1 MVTFWG
7 NYEGI
12 SQGTVLVRSVGIS
25 ALFQF
30 LRKKLMDMPKIN
42 KENIEKLCSALK
54 TVNPEEFTKNTEY
67 TSTTVGQRKI
77 YDYLNENVKTDF

>member
-1 MVTFWG
+1 
-7 NYEGI
+7 
-12 SQGTVLVRSVGIS
+12 SVGIS